1 MMDALGIFG
10 HHTHTTVESRRDKY
24 AIHW

>member
-24 AIHW
+24 AIH